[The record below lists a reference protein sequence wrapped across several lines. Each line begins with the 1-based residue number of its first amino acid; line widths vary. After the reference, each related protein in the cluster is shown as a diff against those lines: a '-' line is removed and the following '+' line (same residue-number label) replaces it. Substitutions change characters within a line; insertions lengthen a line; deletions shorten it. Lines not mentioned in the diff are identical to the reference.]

1 MNSCNLVG
9 RLCADPSLT
18 YSQTGV
24 AVCKFTLAINRPFSK
39 EKTADFL
46 PIICF
51 KATAENVA
59 NYLFKGSEASVTG
72 SIQTSTWEKDG
83 VKHYKTEI
91 LAERV
96 GFIGGKAQQSD
107 NNNVPDRPN
116 VGSYGHEVN
125 VDSDIPF

>member
-1 MNSCNLVG
+1 MNSANLVG

-18 YSQTGV
+18 YSQAGV
-24 AVCKFTLAINRPFSK
+24 AVCKFTLAVNRPFSK

-46 PIICF
+46 PVICF

-59 NYLFKGSEASVTG
+59 NFLFKGSEASVTG

-83 VKHYKTEI
+83 VKQYKTEI

-96 GFIGGKAQQSD
+96 GFIGGKAQQS
-107 NNNVPDRPN
+107 NNNATSGNPAF
-116 VGSYGHEVN
+116 GTEVQL
-125 VDSDIPF
+125 DETIPF